1 MKNLRKHQLIAIGS
15 SMAALDV
22 VICLVALASAASRTE
37 RPAPVDAEQYADFMG
52 NEVLDIQDLAEGA
65 EVQRRMFNRITPP
78 GLSWTQPMFPPVA
91 PFDAQYFDEQFLEGL
106 LGEDKNSV
114 AIYPLSLIQD
124 PQTRETLIYNAEG
137 ELIAAIPVD
146 GAVREWPEDADPS
159 RVILQLDLLP
169 AEDVEP
175 YLYTERR
182 IEESLARY
190 NASRS
195 AKSGGAATRGLE
207 AGEFGF
213 VDMQILSNGNVQLT
227 VTNGADVVEVF
238 AYTVWHTSSVVVVTW
253 TNEQSNVVTDTNTVW
268 HQVSPAFNGLE
279 SAWEC
284 LTTNLVLT
292 NGVGIYE
299 DANISSNARIRFYAV
314 ANRQDT
320 DGDGLTDGAEIFVHH
335 TNPGNPDTDG
345 DGWSDAEE
353 LAAGTEPLDR
363 FSATKLARDV
373 VLNEVLYNATG
384 PDLGYEWIELYCAGR
399 YPVNLGNFV
408 IQVADTAYSNA
419 YVFPSNTWIEPGRFL
434 LLGGSNVPN
443 RDLEVNFRMPNRFTN
458 DPTAAVR
465 IVAETGTNTVVVD
478 CLMYGGSASNF
489 NPYGLDTTGW
499 ISSHA
504 LSAGAGRSLY
514 RRFNGHDTD
523 QVWDWWYTENPTP
536 NPFADISDSDGDGL
550 TDQEELTGSRNPYG
564 EPTNPHNADSDGDGL
579 SDYAEC
585 ITHGTNPNTWAT
597 DDDIYPWPPP
607 SGAASDW
614 WGSDSYEIANGWDPL
629 NPDENTNGIPDSW
642 EMAFP
647 GTNLY
652 GHADTDGISNFDELM
667 QNSNPNDPDSNMV
680 QPYVLRYEPS
690 MPGWANDG
698 MKDIG
703 LRGWVKIHFEDLKTN
718 LDLCV
723 WVQEGRTQ
731 EQFRVEWRGATQKGI
746 HWLGDQEVVTS
757 ASAEANTQPYLFVQ
771 DLGQRS
777 DFTNT
782 PGGEYKITVFNVDLD
797 IDVDDDG
804 DVDDTDEQKEESP
817 GAIIFENWD
826 NDDNDTSFQPDKE
839 KSSVTGENDLVPIYP
854 KLEPMLNIG
863 TLKLEAA
870 TGGSRIKVW
879 SSATK
884 GTEITLPKTWELATE
899 TIPATLYLEGYDE
912 SASANDVELKLS
924 YLNGGSLIGD
934 DKLKITVVRQNLGVA
949 VYRDLDMPWPWRS
962 LGHAGLVTGY
972 TGRRTKASLT
982 DEANWT
988 TTEMGTAGIHTSD
1001 LQTFI
1006 AARPPFRGSC
1016 SVANFTDTKRN
1027 EILRNAHDCLAEAI
1041 GYLWG
1046 DAISWGGSSWDGT
1059 ISDIH
1064 ELRCDGLV
1072 EVCYELAALEVWGR
1086 NGTHY
1091 LIQNWTDEHQ
1101 NLGMDDPQTELSPVV
1116 QRGAVANSP
1125 TRFVAD
1131 VLFQPQ
1137 TLP

>member
-1 MKNLRKHQLIAIGS
+1 MKNLRKRQLIAIGS
-15 SMAALDV
+15 SIAVLYGV
-22 VICLVALASAASRTE
+22 LCLVAFASATSRTE
-37 RPAPVDAEQYADFMG
+37 KPAPVDAEQYADFMG
-52 NEVLDIQDLAEGA
+52 HEVLDIQDLAEGA

-106 LGEDKNSV
+106 LGEGKNSV
-114 AIYPLSLIQD
+114 VIYPLSLMQD
-124 PQTRETLIYNAEG
+124 PKTRETLIYNAEG
-137 ELIAAIPVD
+137 ELIAAIPAD
-146 GAVREWPEDADPS
+146 CGSREWPADADPS

-182 IEESLARY
+182 IEETLARH
-190 NASRS
+190 NASRL
-195 AKSGGAATRGLE
+195 AKSGGAANRGLE

-284 LTTNLVLT
+284 LATNLVLT

-320 DGDGLTDGAEIFVHH
+320 DGDGLTDGMEIFVHH

-353 LAAGTEPLDR
+353 LAAETEPLDR

-499 ISSHA
+499 ISSNA

-550 TDQEELTGSRNPYG
+550 TDEEELTGSRNPYG

-614 WGSDSYEIANGWDPL
+614 WGSDSYEIANGWNPL

-652 GHADTDGISNFDELM
+652 GHADNDGISNFDELM
-667 QNSNPNDPDSNMV
+667 QNSDPNDPNSATS

-746 HWLGDQEVVTS
+746 HWLSDQEVVTS

-771 DLGQRS
+771 DLGQRP

-782 PGGEYKITVFNVDLD
+782 PGGEYKIVVISIESVELVGAPFDGLVVKNGNVVTMKANILPTSY
-797 IDVDDDG
+797 VPPANEPKWYYQQLKTDG
-804 DVDDTDEQKEESP
+804 SWE
-817 GAIIFENWD
+817 AW
-826 NDDNDTSFQPDKE
+826 TSFGSTAHGKTYAHTTTMSGVFRVKTVLTVCDSVLCEKILERTADEADGYGKVGDPDAFG
-839 KSSVTGENDLVPIYP
+839 VTDTQIQIDIRDAAKGFLGSTAYPYDGVVTAQYGFPEYPANTYKCNIFVAHRAKQAGADVPAI
-854 KLEPMLNIG
+854 NG
-863 TLKLEAA
+863 
-870 TGGSRIKVW
+870 
-879 SSATK
+879 
-884 GTEITLPKTWELATE
+884 
-899 TIPATLYLEGYDE
+899 IPATYPPLANEWAGTEDTHPFIPGFQTDIDHWTLLITSYPQPGFIVGHPNASGSGHVGIVDYDGHGIG
-912 SASANDVELKLS
+912 A
-924 YLNGGSLIGD
+924 GSVSG
-934 DKLKITVVRQNLGVA
+934 TVNKK
-949 VYRDLDMPWPWRS
+949 Y
-962 LGHAGLVTGY
+962 GLF
-972 TGRRTKASLT
+972 L
-982 DEANWT
+982 
-988 TTEMGTAGIHTSD
+988 
-1001 LQTFI
+1001 
-1006 AARPPFRGSC
+1006 
-1016 SVANFTDTKRN
+1016 
-1027 EILRNAHDCLAEAI
+1027 
-1041 GYLWG
+1041 
-1046 DAISWGGSSWDGT
+1046 DGT
-1059 ISDIH
+1059 SGF
-1064 ELRCDGLV
+1064 RK
-1072 EVCYELAALEVWGR
+1072 YE
-1086 NGTHY
+1086 
-1091 LIQNWTDEHQ
+1091 
-1101 NLGMDDPQTELSPVV
+1101 P
-1116 QRGAVANSP
+1116 
-1125 TRFVAD
+1125 
-1131 VLFQPQ
+1131 
-1137 TLP
+1137 

>member
-124 PQTRETLIYNAEG
+124 PKTRETLIYNAEG
-137 ELIAAIPVD
+137 ELIAAIPAD
-146 GAVREWPEDADPS
+146 RGSREWPADADPS

-597 DDDIYPWPPP
+597 DGDIYPWPPP
-607 SGAASDW
+607 SGAVSDW
-614 WGSDSYEIANGWDPL
+614 WGSDSYEIANGWNPL
-629 NPDENTNGIPDSW
+629 VFDENTNGIPDSW

-647 GTNLY
+647 GTSLY
-652 GHADTDGISNFDELM
+652 EHADNDGIPNYDELM
-667 QNSNPNDPDSNMV
+667 QNSDPHDPDSHTA
-680 QPYVLRYEPS
+680 QPYVIRYESS
-690 MPGWANDG
+690 MPGWVNDG
-698 MKDIG
+698 MTDIG
-703 LRGWVKIHFEDLKTN
+703 LEGWVKTYFEGLKTDM
-718 LDLCV
+718 DLCV
-723 WVQEGRTQ
+723 WVKEGRTQ

-746 HWLGDQEVVTS
+746 HWFNDYREVVTG
-757 ASAEANTQPYLFVQ
+757 ASAGTNTRPYLLVQ
-771 DLGQRS
+771 DLGQRP
-777 DFTNT
+777 DFTSML
-782 PGGEYKITVFNVDLD
+782 GGEYKIGILKIDMMTPAGDPVNSPVDGG
-797 IDVDDDG
+797 DG
-804 DVDDTDEQKEESP
+804 SGSVPDGANEFTFSPASP
-817 GAIIFENWD
+817 G
-826 NDDNDTSFQPDKE
+826 
-839 KSSVTGENDLVPIYP
+839 VL
-854 KLEPMLNIG
+854 
-863 TLKLEAA
+863 TLKLKARVTPSGIA
-870 TGGSRIKVW
+870 SRIKDQVHFTVDGIGASTMAW
-879 SSATK
+879 AVANLGGRPTAS
-884 GTEITLPKTWELATE
+884 GDDLLATVTFTGLPANNTDFGAKKAAVYFDSCKQNE
-899 TIPATLYLEGYDE
+899 KDYEVYFPKQERNHPGTGSGSTPNWHYYWAGAAVPGYDLTSGTYSYADGGAGDYAQYNGNPNNPHYTIHGPASAGHEQYNSAGLNVDRKGIDTCAATLVHE
-912 SASANDVELKLS
+912 KQH
-924 YLNGGSLIGD
+924 
-934 DKLKITVVRQNLGVA
+934 RQT
-949 VYRDLDMPWPWRS
+949 DLDWLPGGAWFGKTDSDGDELPDDWEDAHTAQ
-962 LGHAGLVTGY
+962 GFDK
-972 TGRRTKASLT
+972 TKASSFT
-982 DEANWT
+982 PAFIYGDDE
-988 TTEMGTAGIHTSD
+988 
-1001 LQTFI
+1001 
-1006 AARPPFRGSC
+1006 
-1016 SVANFTDTKRN
+1016 
-1027 EILRNAHDCLAEAI
+1027 
-1041 GYLWG
+1041 
-1046 DAISWGGSSWDGT
+1046 
-1059 ISDIH
+1059 
-1064 ELRCDGLV
+1064 
-1072 EVCYELAALEVWGR
+1072 EVWCEM
-1086 NGTHY
+1086 NA
-1091 LIQNWTDEHQ
+1091 
-1101 NLGMDDPQTELSPVV
+1101 LGSTGDGSKDW
-1116 QRGAVANSP
+1116 ANPGKQSK
-1125 TRFVAD
+1125 TVF
-1131 VLFQPQ
+1131 
-1137 TLP
+1137 